1 MRIPPVLRM
10 SDRMIVVLPAPR
22 KPLSTVIGTGDAA
35 DDDDVGGGGGG
46 GGGGTTIL
54 AHSVSPSL
62 GVPPPTLMA

>member
-35 DDDDVGGGGGG
+35 DAGGGGGEGGGGGG
-46 GGGGTTIL
+46 EG
-54 AHSVSPSL
+54 VVVMVKKNRSL
-62 GVPPPTLMA
+62 